1 MKTTTLFSFL
11 SPLAYLSKGFM
22 ESFYAETL
30 SKNFDCFLVGQ
41 KKGQDDLHDC
51 VNLYT
56 SSQSCKGIAGTVRL
70 NAQTYMYKEYRNYKK
85 RKKRFKRKRVPFSSS
100 LATLLDNWST
110 VTFKLLQGK
119 GNNWPQQ
126 TQTSATMHSWS
137 VSEMFVAYALC
148 ICQKYLLSHCI
159 FLQGS
164 KTSVWRKG
172 RKIAWLNYRLTS
184 LLVSYLMGDCIR

>member
-11 SPLAYLSKGFM
+11 PPLAYLSKGFM
-22 ESFYAETL
+22 REFLCRNSF
-30 SKNFDCFLVGQ
+30 Q
-41 KKGQDDLHDC
+41 KIWLFHRGQDDLHDC
-51 VNLYT
+51 VNHYT
-56 SSQSCKGIAGTVRL
+56 GSQSCKGIAGTVRL
-70 NAQTYMYKEYRNYKK
+70 SAYMYKEYRKYKK
-85 RKKRFKRKRVPFSSS
+85 RKKGVKRKSVPFSSS

-110 VTFKLLQGK
+110 VTFKLLQGE

-148 ICQKYLLSHCI
+148 ICQKHLLPHCI

>member
-1 MKTTTLFSFL
+1 MTLLITIPAASRARG
-11 SPLAYLSKGFM
+11 SR
-22 ESFYAETL
+22 
-30 SKNFDCFLVGQ
+30 
-41 KKGQDDLHDC
+41 
-51 VNLYT
+51 
-56 SSQSCKGIAGTVRL
+56 AGTVRL
-70 NAQTYMYKEYRNYKK
+70 SAYMYKEYSKYKK
-85 RKKRFKRKRVPFSSS
+85 RKKRVKRKSVPFSSS

-110 VTFKLLQGK
+110 VTFKRLQGE

-148 ICQKYLLSHCI
+148 ICQKHLLPHCI

-164 KTSVWRKG
+164 QTSVWRKG